1 MYKKV
6 PACYQADCS
15 HDATN
20 WPRDGRGRNVHF
32 VCERRVGEKKR
43 LISNTLELNINKYT
57 GKWPQ
62 KTSLFRFRFVFFT
75 DTLLW
80 LQVMILS
87 TCHSIPHWV
96 VIFSGL
102 GSYLTQQTWQNNYI
116 KLNNSSTCKNYYVL
130 LCFFFF
136 SFSVQSQVHFSS
148 LPVGH
153 SLPH

>member
-57 GKWPQ
+57 GNDLK
-62 KTSLFRFRFVFFT
+62 K
-75 DTLLW
+75 
-80 LQVMILS
+80 
-87 TCHSIPHWV
+87 
-96 VIFSGL
+96 
-102 GSYLTQQTWQNNYI
+102 
-116 KLNNSSTCKNYYVL
+116 L
-130 LCFFFF
+130 LCSDFALFFL
-136 SFSVQSQVHFSS
+136 QI
-148 LPVGH
+148 PCCDCR
-153 SLPH
+153 